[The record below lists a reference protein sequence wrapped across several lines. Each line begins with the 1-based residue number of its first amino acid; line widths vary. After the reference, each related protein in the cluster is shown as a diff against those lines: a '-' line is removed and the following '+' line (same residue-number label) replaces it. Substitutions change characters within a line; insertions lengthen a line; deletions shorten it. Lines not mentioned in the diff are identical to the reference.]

1 MNTTEYWLI
10 SAPGEKTCQQTFDK
24 LNQATSKQQLSS
36 NWKFHIPDLKVGTLD
51 QLVGLSDDLGKLD
64 TFVEQITRK
73 VSNYLGDVLEDQRDK
88 LGENLL
94 ANGVDLATYVTQFRW
109 DMAKYPIKQSLKNLS
124 DIISKQVSQ
133 IESDLKTKSA
143 AYNSLKSSLQS
154 IEKKQVGSLVTRNVA
169 DLVKKEHFVLDSE
182 YLVTLLV
189 VVPLA
194 NINDWNNKYEKLTDM
209 IVPRSSQ
216 LIYQDNDHALLS
228 VSCFHKVVD
237 EFKQKARENKFLV
250 RDFTYDEE
258 QLKSGKN
265 ELTKLHTDKKKQ
277 FGPLVRWLK
286 VNFGESFT
294 AWIHVKALR
303 VFVESVLRFGLPVN
317 FQGMVLLP
325 QKKQIK
331 KLRDTLNELY
341 FHLHSAGGIGGGEEL
356 PSGLAGFGQGDY
368 YPYVYYKMNIDM
380 VGSGASLS

>member
-1 MNTTEYWLI
+1 MTEYWLI
-10 SAPGEKTCQQTFDK
+10 SAPGDKTCQQTFDK
-24 LNQATSKQQLSS
+24 LNQVTSKQQLST
-36 NWKFHIPDLKVGTLD
+36 NWKFPIPDLKVGTLD

-64 TFVEQITRK
+64 LFVEQITRK
-73 VSNYLGDVLEDQRDK
+73 VANYLGDVLEDQRER
-88 LGENLL
+88 LVENLL

-109 DMAKYPIKQSLKNLS
+109 DLAKYPIKQSLKNLS

-133 IESDLKTKSA
+133 IETDLKTKSA
-143 AYNSLKSSLQS
+143 AYNNLKSSLQN
-154 IEKKQVGSLVTRNVA
+154 IEKKQTGSLVTRNVA

-182 YLVTLLV
+182 YLITLLV

-228 VSCFHKVVD
+228 VTMFHKVVD
-237 EFKQKARENKFLV
+237 EFKQRARENKFLV

-258 QLKSGKN
+258 QLKSGKS

-325 QKKQIK
+325 PRKQVK
-331 KLRDTLNELY
+331 KLREALNELY
-341 FHLHSAGGIGGGEEL
+341 FHLDSAAGIGGGGGEDL
-356 PSGLAGFGQGDY
+356 PTGLAGFGQSEY

-380 VGSGASLS
+380 VGSGSSLN

>member
-1 MNTTEYWLI
+1 M
-10 SAPGEKTCQQTFDK
+10 G
-24 LNQATSKQQLSS
+24 
-36 NWKFHIPDLKVGTLD
+36 
-51 QLVGLSDDLGKLD
+51 
-64 TFVEQITRK
+64 
-73 VSNYLGDVLEDQRDK
+73 QRDK
-88 LGENLL
+88 LAENLL

-124 DIISKQVSQ
+124 EIISKQVSQ
-133 IESDLKTKSA
+133 IEGDLKSKA
-143 AYNSLKSSLQS
+143 NAYNSLKSSLQS
-154 IEKKQVGSLVTRNVA
+154 IEKKQTGSLVTRNLA
-169 DLVKKEHFVLDSE
+169 DLVKSVHFKDAGGGTNSKCCRKEHFVLDSE

-189 VVPLA
+189 VVPLVEL
-194 NINDWNNKYEKLTDM
+194 NNWNNKYEKQLTDM

-216 LIYQDNDHALLS
+216 LIYQDNDHALVS
-228 VSCFHKVVD
+228 VTLFQKVVE
-237 EFKQKARENKFLV
+237 EFKVKARENKFLV
-250 RDFTYDEE
+250 RDFVYDEE

-317 FQGMVLLP
+317 FQGMVILP
-325 QKKQIK
+325 QKKTIK
-331 KLRDTLNELY
+331 KLRETLNDLY
-341 FHLHSAGGIGGGEEL
+341 FHLDSAGGYAGADDLPAGLGGFGGGE
-356 PSGLAGFGQGDY
+356 Y

-380 VGSGASLS
+380 VSVASVM